1 MDEVMNMRKLTG
13 CAVVFLIGGAVY
25 SMLEIAWR
33 GYTHWS
39 MTLCGGLCFL
49 VLYALHVHARALPL
63 LLRCLLGSLSIT
75 ALEFAAGCIVNL
87 WLGWDVWDYS
97 AVPLN
102 ILGQICPLYTLL
114 WFGLC
119 AASAPVCYRLGSRLK
134 TEK

>member
-87 WLGWDVWDYS
+87 WLGWDVWEYS
-97 AVPLN
+97 ADMSAVHAFVVRTVRRLRA
-102 ILGQICPLYTLL
+102 CLL
-114 WFGLC
+114 P
-119 AASAPVCYRLGSRLK
+119 ARKPS
-134 TEK
+134 EN